1 MMKQASRKERHERK
15 HARVRKGVSGTPKR
29 PRFCV
34 YKSNKHLYAQIV
46 NDEENR
52 SLITVSTAAKEIRTQ
67 VKSTDSLEA
76 AKALGE
82 AVANKAKEKGITAV
96 VFDRGGYPYH
106 GKVKAIADAARKG
119 GMQF

>member
-1 MMKQASRKERHERK
+1 MIKQDSRKERHERN
-15 HARVRKGVSGTPKR
+15 HARVRKSVSGSPQR

-52 SLITVSTAAKEIRTQ
+52 SLLTVSTAAKEVRAQ
-67 VKSTDSLEA
+67 VKSTDSVEA
-76 AKALGE
+76 AKVLGTT
-82 AVANKAKEKGITAV
+82 VASKAKEKGISAV

-119 GMQF
+119 GLQF